1 MIRDGTVF
9 ARHHNGTAQAALVGG
24 RAVLDQR
31 NPKQQTHL
39 MLTPVA
45 MVVSALGIFVTAFL
59 LGLWC
64 GWMWR

>member
-1 MIRDGTVF
+1 MLG
-9 ARHHNGTAQAALVGG
+9 Q
-24 RAVLDQR
+24 QK
-31 NPKQQTHL
+31 PKQPTHL

-45 MVVSALGIFVTAFL
+45 TVVGALVIFATAFL